1 MDQVGKAGPGVIVCD
16 EDRRLKILGLGGQV
30 LSQMQNASKGL
41 VVWMKAQ
48 RVWEARQV
56 DVKGAARGADI
67 TVSSF
72 L

>member
-1 MDQVGKAGPGVIVCD
+1 MDQVGKGGPRVIVCD

-41 VVWMKAQ
+41 VVLMKAQ
-48 RVWEARQV
+48 KVWEARQV
-56 DVKGAARGADI
+56 DVKGAARGAD
-67 TVSSF
+67 TAVSSF